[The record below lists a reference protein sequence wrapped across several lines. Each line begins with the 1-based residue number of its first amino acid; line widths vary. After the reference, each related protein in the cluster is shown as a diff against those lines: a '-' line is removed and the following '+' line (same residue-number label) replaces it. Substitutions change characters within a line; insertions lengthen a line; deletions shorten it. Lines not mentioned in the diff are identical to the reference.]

1 MIETVVLMS
10 AQAEGNVRQG
20 EMEVSV
26 KWASSFKTY
35 GESLE
40 ALGEE
45 RGYRC
50 LLPEGE
56 KMDLEE
62 LRSILEIREQE
73 RTEPAKKEVP
83 GKRLVF
89 RRPRVRQVRSRPA
102 HRNRIRRDWKVG
114 QTVSRLVE
122 KPGIRKRRE
131 DSQDGMRRK
140 EKGPKIRRKMRK
152 WKEQRPEIRQ
162 ISRKPAEK

>member
-1 MIETVVLMS
+1 MGLP
-10 AQAEGNVRQG
+10 AL
-20 EMEVSV
+20 
-26 KWASSFKTY
+26 KTY

-73 RTEPAKKEVP
+73 RTEPAKKESA
-83 GKRLVF
+83 GKTTGVQETQSASGQEQAL
-89 RRPRVRQVRSRPA
+89 A

-114 QTVSRLVE
+114 QTVSRLVADRRN
-122 KPGIRKRRE
+122 KTVPGGQSGCNETGGRGAANPLE
-131 DSQDGMRRK
+131 DGVNGT
-140 EKGPKIRRKMRK
+140 EA
-152 WKEQRPEIRQ
+152 EIRQ